1 MIRKIAKSKR
11 VWGLYVGEIGISA
24 VKVSKSTDAL
34 IVEAFDTINYSDLDS
49 NKTKSSETEQNI
61 QFKSFPVDSS
71 STGKTRQG
79 VKIDDIAKLLK
90 NAIDLFLTRNQ
101 INSSDKILIA
111 LPSQFVLSRFVNL
124 PSVGKRQL
132 KEIVRFEV
140 EKHIPININE
150 IIWDFHSLGDEAAV
164 NKKVEIGIFAIKKT
178 DIYTFLSGLE
188 EIKDVLTTVQISSI
202 ALYNFLSFNNQ
213 TVEPTLLIEV
223 GSENTNLMIID
234 SDKFWIRNVPSS
246 DIGDSFVNEVKRSI
260 GYYESLVKDINIK
273 NLIVAGNIQEEEKKQ
288 FLADRLGFT
297 LVEVSTNDNIVVSDL
312 IDSEEFDNNKSKLSI
327 PLGLAMQ
334 GLSIGRIDIN
344 LVPEEYAQKIAISAK
359 KKFVLFSS
367 IAILISVIILFFSI
381 RREHER
387 VQYYSNTGLNTL
399 KKAASLDRQFK
410 SLNKEYKAKAN
421 NIEQIVSMGRG
432 RAFWFKALPKI
443 IDSMPE
449 EIELFRLNS
458 KWITSPENAILMSL
472 IGKSYNPRLDYINK
486 KVKDTF
492 EKLVIYDEDLKEV
505 RLFEDI
511 NIVPGSIRDD
521 KDGINFEI
529 QWIVKLNSFFL
540 LSSNSKTDN

>member
-71 STGKTRQG
+71 STGKTSHG